1 MQQQITPERLTSD
14 LIIPRFIQGIMLAI
28 IIALV
33 LICLSFGEQLQS
45 PLAETQRIFIR
56 SVLYLLAIVAFPMTN
71 LIRHIQLRL
80 NETMPFTGTTARL
93 IAKIRYRWTT
103 IVSLFLIGVIDI
115 FGFALFMLGDG
126 YNTLY
131 IFSGL
136 SALGMILY
144 RPKLSEYIRII
155 DKLESNEEHRA

>member
-1 MQQQITPERLTSD
+1 MQQPIETERLSND
-14 LIIPRFIQGIMLAI
+14 LIIPRIIQGLMIAI
-28 IIALV
+28 LIVLV
-33 LICLSFGEQLQS
+33 IICLSFGEQLQN
-45 PLAETQRIFIR
+45 PIAETQRIFIR
-56 SVLYLLAIVAFPMTN
+56 SVLYLLAIAAFPMTN

-80 NETMPFTGTTARL
+80 NETMPFTGLTIRL
-93 IAKIRYRWTT
+93 IAKKRYRWTS
-103 IVSLFLIGVIDI
+103 IVSLCLIGIIGI
-115 FGFALFMLGDG
+115 FGFTLFMLGDG

-144 RPKLSEYIRII
+144 RPKLSEYIRMI

>member
-1 MQQQITPERLTSD
+1 MPQPITPERLTSD
-14 LIIPRFIQGIMLAI
+14 LIFSRIIQGIFLVL

-33 LICLSFGEQLQS
+33 IICLSFGEQLQS
-45 PLAETQRIFIR
+45 PLEETQRIFIR
-56 SVLYLLAIVAFPMTN
+56 SVLYLLTIIAFPMTN

-80 NETMPFTGTTARL
+80 NETMPFTDTTARL
-93 IAKIRYRWTT
+93 IAKKRYRCTT
-103 IVSLFLIGVIDI
+103 IVSLCLIEIIDI
-115 FGFALFMLGDG
+115 FGFSLFILGDG

-155 DKLESNEEHRA
+155 DKLESIEEHRT

>member
-1 MQQQITPERLTSD
+1 MQQPIETDRLTHD
-14 LIIPRFIQGIMLAI
+14 LLIPRIIQGLMIAFL
-28 IIALV
+28 IALV
-33 LICLSFGEQLQS
+33 IICLWFGEQLQS
-45 PLAETQRIFIR
+45 PIAETQRLFIR

-80 NETMPFTGTTARL
+80 NETMPFTETSARL
-93 IAKIRYRWTT
+93 IAKKRYRWTSL
-103 IVSLFLIGVIDI
+103 VSLCLIGIIEI
-115 FGFALFMLGDG
+115 FGFTLFILGDG

-155 DKLESNEEHRA
+155 DKLESKTEHRD

>member
-1 MQQQITPERLTSD
+1 MQQQIETERLTND
-14 LIIPRFIQGIMLAI
+14 LIIPRIIQGLMIVLLMAQ
-28 IIALV
+28 V
-33 LICLSFGEQLQS
+33 LICLSFGEQLQN
-45 PLAETQRIFIR
+45 PLGETQRIFIR
-56 SVLYLLAIVAFPMTN
+56 SILYLLAIIAFPMTN

-80 NETMPFTGTTARL
+80 NETMPFTGTTPRL
-93 IAKIRYRWTT
+93 IAKKRYQWTT
-103 IVSLFLIGVIDI
+103 TLSLCLIGIINI
-115 FGFALFMLGDG
+115 FGFTLFILGDG

-155 DKLESNEEHRA
+155 DRLESKEEHRA

>member
-1 MQQQITPERLTSD
+1 MQQPIDTERLSND
-14 LIIPRFIQGIMLAI
+14 LIIPRIIQILMIVL

-33 LICLSFGEQLQS
+33 IICLSLGEQLQS

-56 SVLYLLAIVAFPMTN
+56 STLYLLAIVAFPMTN

-80 NETMPFTGTTARL
+80 NETMPFTELTVRL
-93 IAKIRYRWTT
+93 IAKKRYRWTT
-103 IVSLFLIGVIDI
+103 TVSMCLIGIVDI
-115 FGFALFMLGDG
+115 FGFTLFILGDG

-136 SALGMILY
+136 SALVMILY

-155 DKLESNEEHRA
+155 DRLESKEEHRA

>member
-1 MQQQITPERLTSD
+1 
-14 LIIPRFIQGIMLAI
+14 
-28 IIALV
+28 
-33 LICLSFGEQLQS
+33 
-45 PLAETQRIFIR
+45 
-56 SVLYLLAIVAFPMTN
+56 MTN

-80 NETMPFTGTTARL
+80 NETMPFTETSARL
-93 IAKIRYRWTT
+93 IAKKRYRLTSL
-103 IVSLFLIGVIDI
+103 VSLCLIGIIEI
-115 FGFALFMLGDG
+115 FGFTLFIMGDG

-155 DKLESNEEHRA
+155 DRLESKEEHRA